1 MTSKRL
7 LIAIGTV
14 WGIAGLIEP
23 HFPNPG
29 EPANPVGIVQGL
41 ATALLLFSWC
51 KVHAEEHAIKPP
63 PGAPLLVAVF
73 APIGLSYYA
82 FRGYGLR
89 GGTRLVGLALV
100 AVVVFMAIY
109 LVCFEVS
116 AWSVYF
122 VLRALR

>member
-7 LIAIGTV
+7 LIAIGAV

-23 HFPNPG
+23 QFPDPG
-29 EPANPVGIVQGL
+29 EPFNPVGMVQGL
-41 ATALLLFSWC
+41 AVALLLFSWC
-51 KVHAEEHAIKPP
+51 KAHAEEHAIKAP

-73 APIGLSYYA
+73 APIGLPYYA

-89 GGTRLVGLALV
+89 GGMRLVGLAL
-100 AVVVFMAIY
+100 AAFVVFGVIY

-116 AWSVYF
+116 AWSAYF
-122 VLRALR
+122 VRRALQ